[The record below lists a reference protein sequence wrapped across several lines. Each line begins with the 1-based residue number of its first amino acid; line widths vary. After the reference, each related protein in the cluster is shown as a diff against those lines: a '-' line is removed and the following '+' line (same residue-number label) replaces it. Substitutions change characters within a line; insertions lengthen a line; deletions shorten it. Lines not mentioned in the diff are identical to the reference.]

1 MSRTCL
7 KNNSHT
13 NIPMALVWSL
23 MIILHISSVFHLR
36 LLTTTNANL
45 KQFTLIWST
54 CRKTPIYCFE
64 VSSRLIEFNQVC
76 FILYVLLFSIIT
88 NYFIFQGEHL
98 EVKCTVYWQLTVKH
112 ISIQS
117 DHKWNLKNIPKD
129 FYKICTWFIKLF
141 NEI

>member
-1 MSRTCL
+1 MSKKPVLRTTHTPTFQWL
-7 KNNSHT
+7 WFILNDNSAHF
-13 NIPMALVWSL
+13 N
-23 MIILHISSVFHLR
+23 VFHLR

-117 DHKWNLKNIPKD
+117 DHKWNLKNIPKG
-129 FYKICTWFIKLF
+129 FYKICTWFVKLF